1 MDVKDKKKKLTLK
14 NFSGGAAAISSYAKG
29 SGNKSVLV
37 EKKKNRSID
46 INQSVEKPKISLA
59 PEDIVKAKTLTKE
72 DTAKAQKSAQEWARK
87 KIQEELEIDN
97 SKKLIK
103 KTHGKKREYKLTLSK
118 ALTDADEDEKT
129 RSLASFKRAR
139 EKEKKLVQ
147 ENDDSAVEV
156 KKVSRE
162 ISVPNLI
169 TIQELAN
176 RMAEKAS
183 AIIKFLFEKNVKVT
197 INHTID
203 RDTAEYI
210 VGSFGHKVVK
220 DNQIDDEL
228 SKLKKS

>member
-59 PEDIVKAKTLTKE
+59 PQDIVKAKTLTKE

-103 KTHGKKREYKLTLSK
+103 KTHGKK
-118 ALTDADEDEKT
+118 
-129 RSLASFKRAR
+129 
-139 EKEKKLVQ
+139 
-147 ENDDSAVEV
+147 ENT
-156 KKVSRE
+156 
-162 ISVPNLI
+162 N
-169 TIQELAN
+169 
-176 RMAEKAS
+176 
-183 AIIKFLFEKNVKVT
+183 
-197 INHTID
+197 
-203 RDTAEYI
+203 
-210 VGSFGHKVVK
+210 
-220 DNQIDDEL
+220 
-228 SKLKKS
+228 

>member
-14 NFSGGAAAISSYAKG
+14 NFSGGSAAVSSYARG
-29 SGNKSVLV
+29 AGNKSVLV

-46 INQSVEKPKISLA
+46 VSQSAEKPKVSTT
-59 PEDIVKAKTLTKE
+59 PQDTVKVKVLTKE

-118 ALTDADEDEKT
+118 ALTDADEDEKS

-139 EKEKKLVQ
+139 EKDKKLVQ
-147 ENDDSAVEV
+147 DGDESGEA
-156 KKVSRE
+156 KKTSRE

-169 TIQELAN
+169 TFKTLQTEWQKKQVRLLN
-176 RMAEKAS
+176 FYLKRM
-183 AIIKFLFEKNVKVT
+183 
-197 INHTID
+197 
-203 RDTAEYI
+203 
-210 VGSFGHKVVK
+210 
-220 DNQIDDEL
+220 
-228 SKLKKS
+228 